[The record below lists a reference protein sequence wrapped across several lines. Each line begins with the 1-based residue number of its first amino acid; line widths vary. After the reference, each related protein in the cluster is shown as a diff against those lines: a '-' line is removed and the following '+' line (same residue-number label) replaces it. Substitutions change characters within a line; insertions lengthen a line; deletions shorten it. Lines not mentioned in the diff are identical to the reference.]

1 MSENKETKEIKISY
15 ESIWEDLSKVDC
27 SEHIKEIKYGNRA
40 LRYLSWSWAWGILM
54 EHYPQATYRFYE
66 QADSGIP
73 YIQFPNGTAEV
84 RCRVTIGRC
93 SREMWLAVMDKSNS
107 AVKNPTSTQIN
118 DSKMRCLTKC
128 LAMFGLGHY
137 IYAGEDLPTG
147 ADEVSTDNVK
157 DTKQEVQKNDEDVL
171 ENGMSRASDI
181 GWANTFVK
189 GFKNLVKTHKT
200 RESVQNYYKSNGKS
214 IKRLESIN
222 PDMLA
227 DIDNYCKE
235 YIATLEEKNDG

>member
-1 MSENKETKEIKISY
+1 MAEKKYKFEEVWKT
-15 ESIWEDLSKVDC
+15 LSAVNVN
-27 SEHIKEIKYGNRA
+27 EHTDEKQG
-40 LRYLSWSWAWGILM
+40 LTYLSWAWAWGIM
-54 EHYPQATYRFYE
+54 MQYYPEFQFSFYE
-66 QADSGIP
+66 TEDGLP
-73 YIQFPNGTAEV
+73 YVSLPDGSAEV
-84 RCRVTIGRC
+84 RCTVTIGNL
-93 SREMWLAVMDKSNS
+93 SRTQSLPLSIGFKPII
-107 AVKNPTSTQIN
+107 NPNAFQIN
-118 DSKMRCLTKC
+118 TAKQRCLTKC
-128 LAMFGLGHY
+128 FGIYGLGHY
-137 IYAGEDLPTG
+137 IYANEDLPQ
-147 ADEVSTDNVK
+147 DEVSTDNVK
-157 DTKQEVQKNDEDVL
+157 DTKQEVQKNDVDE
-171 ENGMSRASDI
+171 DI

>member
-1 MSENKETKEIKISY
+1 MSENKETEITY
-15 ESIWEDLSKVDC
+15 QTIWEDLSKVDC

-66 QADSGIP
+66 QADTGIP
-73 YIQFPNGTAEV
+73 YISFPNGTAEV
-84 RCRVTIGRC
+84 RCRVTIGQC

-107 AVKNPTSTQIN
+107 SVKNPTSTQIN

-147 ADEVSTDNVK
+147 ADDSNTDNVQ
-157 DTKQEVQKNDEDVL
+157 DTKQEVQTNDVDE
-171 ENGMSRASDI
+171 DI
-181 GWANTFVK
+181 GWANAFVK

-227 DIDNYCKE
+227 DVDNYCKE
-235 YIATLEEKNDG
+235 YIATLEEKNNG

>member
-1 MSENKETKEIKISY
+1 MAAKKTNYFTEL
-15 ESIWEDLSKVDC
+15 DRVDVTQ
-27 SEHIKEIKYGNRA
+27 HIEKKGKFS
-40 LRYLSWSWAWGILM
+40 YLSWAFAVRELKKRHPSATWIVHEYGIENTPYMKTECGFFVKVTVTVDGIDATQVHPVLD
-54 EHYPQATYRFYE
+54 HNNKTVQA
-66 QADSGIP
+66 
-73 YIQFPNGTAEV
+73 PNAF
-84 RCRVTIGRC
+84 
-93 SREMWLAVMDKSNS
+93 
-107 AVKNPTSTQIN
+107 QIN
-118 DSKMRCLTKC
+118 TAKQRCLTKC
-128 LAMFGLGHY
+128 FGIYGLGHY
-137 IYAGEDLPTG
+137 IYANEDLPQ
-147 ADEVSTDNVK
+147 DEVSTDNVK
-157 DTKQEVQKNDEDVL
+157 DTKQEVQKNDVDE
-171 ENGMSRASDI
+171 DI